1 MTLKI
6 NARELGG
13 PITGIPRYAKNI
25 IKHLEFLGLP
35 CETIAPSRRLLG
47 LRGAL
52 WEQFCLPWHLNKD
65 DLLWSPSCK
74 GPFCHKK
81 QVVTVH
87 DLVMYD
93 HKELH
98 PTSKM
103 GKLWNFYY
111 PKFWSQVLTVI
122 TVSNYTKQ
130 RLMEVCH
137 IPETKIRVIYEAAEE
152 HFRPVTQEAK
162 EATKKKYD
170 LSKEQYILS
179 VAALNP
185 RKNLGTL
192 IKAWDVLRPQLG
204 GQVNLVLVGMLY
216 FNTSLAQLGLD
227 NLPEDVILTGHVDD
241 CDLPALYAG
250 ASAFVY
256 PSLYEGFGL
265 PPLEAMACGTPVVV
279 SNVSSL
285 PEVCGEA
292 VVYIDPYSVDSL
304 AEGILSVLTDRALSS
319 HLSEKGLA
327 RVAEFSWERAAKEHL
342 ACFKEFM

>member
-1 MTLKI
+1 
-6 NARELGG
+6 
-13 PITGIPRYAKNI
+13 
-25 IKHLEFLGLP
+25 
-35 CETIAPSRRLLG
+35 
-47 LRGAL
+47 
-52 WEQFCLPWHLNKD
+52 
-65 DLLWSPSCK
+65 
-74 GPFCHKK
+74 
-81 QVVTVH
+81 
-87 DLVMYD
+87 MYD